1 MEGWR
6 LMRVLLTGANGFA
19 GSHFLDHTLRT
30 TDWHVTCIA
39 RGAIP
44 RLDEVRYSLNYG
56 RGVDS
61 RVRVANLDL
70 TEAFAPGQFGDID
83 WMVCYASDA
92 DVAKS
97 VREPAAF
104 FNANAS
110 IALHTLSLAR
120 YLKLKGVIWISSA
133 EVAGPLYEYQKPH
146 SEWCTTLPPSPY
158 SASKAAQEALCFSYW
173 RTYGVP
179 VVIVRCLNMFGE
191 RQQPAKM
198 IPSTISKILK
208 GEEVVIYAD
217 EKGNVGTRDYL
228 HARNLADG
236 IKFIMENLSPERYGF
251 TDRPDMY
258 NVVSGHEEDNLSLS
272 KLIATELDL
281 PLRYRLREPSVDR
294 PGHDTR
300 YALSPNKLTGLGW
313 TPPMSFEE
321 SLSKTVRWLKNN
333 RRWLNP

>member
-1 MEGWR
+1 MKC
-6 LMRVLLTGANGFA
+6 LLTGANGFA
-19 GSHFLDHTLRT
+19 ASHFLDHTLRT
-30 TDWHVTCIA
+30 TDWHVTCVTRCDTNRI
-39 RGAIP
+39 
-44 RLDEVRYSLNYG
+44 DEVRHSLDLIKG
-56 RGVDS
+56 IDS
-61 RVRVANLDL
+61 RVRVINHDL
-70 TEAFAPGQFGDID
+70 TIPFTPEAAGDID

-104 FNANAS
+104 FHNNTDL
-110 IALHTLSLAR
+110 ALNTLELAR
-120 YLKLKGVIWISSA
+120 ALKPKGVIWISSA
-133 EVAGPLYEYQKPH
+133 EVAGPLYEYQEPH

-198 IPSTISKILK
+198 IPSAISKILK

-236 IKFIMENLSPERYGF
+236 VKFIMENLPPERHGF
-251 TDRPDMY
+251 SDRPDMY

-281 PLRYRLREPSVDR
+281 PLRYRLQEPSVDR

-300 YALSPNKLTGLGW
+300 YALSPAKLTGLGW